1 MYTKDE
7 YLELIPDLWW
17 TPHTRKVGASRMAVY
32 VEQYVAEI
40 ADDSVV
46 PECICWLRNNPEQMK
61 RQFLALLSIDE
72 KYNYLSQVPSLFQ
85 DKSSSVSSRLHKT
98 IREEF
103 ISNSQTSVQVLSS
116 RNNLRSAFLSSLSVR
131 PDCRIHKQTSLKPQ
145 TWTWSIMQY

>member
-17 TPHTRKVGASRMAVY
+17 TMHTREVEASPIAVY

-61 RQFLALLSIDE
+61 RQFLDLLSIDE

-98 IREEF
+98 ITGEF
-103 ISNSQTSVQVLSS
+103 ISNSHISVLG
-116 RNNLRSAFLSSLSVR
+116 LSVHN
-131 PDCRIHKQTSLKPQ
+131 ILGMHF
-145 TWTWSIMQY
+145 

>member
-17 TPHTRKVGASRMAVY
+17 TMHTREVGASPMAVY
-32 VEQYVAEI
+32 IEQYVAEI

-61 RQFLALLSIDE
+61 RQFLDLLSIDE

-98 IREEF
+98 I
-103 ISNSQTSVQVLSS
+103 IGHW
-116 RNNLRSAFLSSLSVR
+116 FLIAKYQRWFKAYYLYI
-131 PDCRIHKQTSLKPQ
+131 PDWIIHKQMSFK
-145 TWTWSIMQY
+145 

>member
-17 TPHTRKVGASRMAVY
+17 TMHTRRVGASPMAVY

-61 RQFLALLSIDE
+61 WQFLDLLSIDE

-85 DKSSSVSSRLHKT
+85 DKSSSVSRRLHKT
-98 IREEF
+98 IAGKC
-103 ISNSQTSVQVLSS
+103 ISNNQISALGLSLP
-116 RNNLRSAFLSSLSVR
+116 NILGMHF
-131 PDCRIHKQTSLKPQ
+131 
-145 TWTWSIMQY
+145 